1 MNNGPIVVFFSY
13 ETPWWVDGIGVALGD
28 GAFLLL
34 RRPARGYDHSLMLD
48 SIEIGYR
55 MQKDKFAKGEDV
67 EVTIGFGHTGMGEP
81 IDEYRDLPFCL
92 FLD

>member
-1 MNNGPIVVFFSY
+1 
-13 ETPWWVDGIGVALGD
+13 
-28 GAFLLL
+28 
-34 RRPARGYDHSLMLD
+34 
-48 SIEIGYR
+48 